1 VAGDASGVISAFT
14 AYKHMWR
21 IKLTDETDIL
31 QQTVVMV
38 GRGLLSVI
46 QSDFFVCCSY
56 QYLLLL
62 CAPSFTVGSRRIP
75 AILEFAVC
83 YLFLYWIILVW
94 KQIIYLHA
102 TEVLLYISYKE
113 DREF

>member
-31 QQTVVMV
+31 QQTAGVMV

-46 QSDFFVCCSY
+46 RSDLFTCCSY
-56 QYLLLL
+56 HCLLL
-62 CAPSFTVGSRRIP
+62 PSFTVGSRRIP

-83 YLFLYWIILVW
+83 YLFLYWIILMW

-102 TEVLLYISYKE
+102 TEVRLYISYKE
-113 DREF
+113 GREF